1 MDALEFHLVDVFA
14 ARPLSGNGL
23 TIVFAEPPLDARLM
37 QALTIE
43 LRQFETIFLTRE
55 AGPST
60 GPSTWRARVFTMEE
74 ELDFAGHPAIGAAA
88 QIHHLF
94 HAGEARATIT
104 LRLNRQSVTLDSEA
118 VEGGYHAT
126 MHQQAPN
133 FLRTLAP
140 GEERALLA
148 ALGIDPARRVGTLP
162 MEVVTTGL
170 AYLIV
175 PVDGDGLAGARISGS
190 NLEAHLAAVG
200 ARFAYLLDAHAREG
214 RTWDN
219 LGRVEDI
226 ATGSAAGPAGA
237 YLVRHGLAQ
246 AGAAL
251 TIEQGR
257 FVGRPS
263 KIEVLVSGHGVADI
277 GGIAVSG
284 EVRLIASGRIGP
296 LAI

>member
-1 MDALEFHLVDVFA
+1 
-14 ARPLSGNGL
+14 
-23 TIVFAEPPLDARLM
+23 M

-55 AGPST
+55 A

-94 HAGEARATIT
+94 HHGEAGTEIT
-104 LRLNRQSVTLDSEA
+104 LVLNRQTVTINSEA
-118 VEGGYHAT
+118 VPGGYCAT
-126 MHQQAPN
+126 MHQQRPR
-133 FLRTLAP
+133 FLRTLAH
-140 GEERALLA
+140 GEEGDLLA
-148 ALGIDPARRVGTLP
+148 TLGIDPARRLKALP
-162 MEVVTTGL
+162 IEVVTTGL

-175 PVDGDGLAGARISGS
+175 PVDGDGLGEARISGTV
-190 NLEAHLAAVG
+190 LEAQLQAVG
-200 ARFAYLLDAHAREG
+200 AKFAYLLDAHSREG

-246 AGAAL
+246 LGEAITL
-251 TIEQGR
+251 EQGR

-263 KIEVLVSGHGVADI
+263 KIGVLVSGTSAAEI
-277 GGIAVSG
+277 SGIAVRG

-296 LAI
+296 MTTQ